1 MSCYL
6 SLLWS
11 CSVHGLF
18 CGASQGVERVML
30 VVQALLALVPK
41 NFLLEYIVPFA
52 VLRVLVHVALVLRGL
67 RSRAWLDGDIDGRV
81 RM

>member
-18 CGASQGVERVML
+18 CGASQVVERVT
-30 VVQALLALVPK
+30 VVVRALLSLLLK
-41 NFLLEYIVPFA
+41 NFVLEYVPPFV
-52 VLRVLVHVALVLRGL
+52 VLRVLVHVAPVPRGL
-67 RSRAWLDGDIDGRV
+67 RP
-81 RM
+81 

>member
-18 CGASQGVERVML
+18 CGASQGAERVML
-30 VVQALLALVPK
+30 VVQALLALVLK
-41 NFLLEYIVPFA
+41 NLLLEYILPFV
-52 VLRVLVHVALVLRGL
+52 VLRVLVHVAPVPRGL
-67 RSRAWLDGDIDGRV
+67 RP
-81 RM
+81 